1 MQSKFIQGL
10 VTVIGGAVLCA
21 EVCAQSYP
29 TRPIRLIV
37 PYAQGGLDASSE
49 QGSRLR
55 DATVRESAAAPVLIA
70 QASIPREQ
78 YPTRPIRL
86 IVPYAPGGGVDIVAR
101 ALGQELTKRMGQQ
114 VIVDNRTGAGG
125 NIGSDVVA
133 KATPD
138 GYTLLIASP
147 ANAINPS
154 LYSKM
159 PFDPAR
165 DLVPVALIAT
175 VPAVLLASPAL
186 PVKTVKE
193 LVALAKAKPGSLN
206 FGSGGSGTT
215 EHLAGEMLN
224 AQAGIKMQHIPYKGG
239 AAVLPDLISGQV
251 AIFFVNQP
259 FALPYIKAGTVK
271 VLGVASDERSPS
283 IPDVPTLAEGGLADF
298 RVSVW
303 YGIMA
308 PAATPKAIVARLNR
322 EIVAALGSPEL
333 RERLLAMSLKP
344 LPGTP
349 EQFATFFAE
358 EMTRWARVVKASGA
372 KAD

>member
-1 MQSKFIQGL
+1 MHNKIVRSL
-10 VTVIGGAVLCA
+10 LIGMSGAVLCA
-21 EVCAQSYP
+21 DACGQAYP
-29 TRPIRLIV
+29 
-37 PYAQGGLDASSE
+37 SK
-49 QGSRLR
+49 
-55 DATVRESAAAPVLIA
+55 
-70 QASIPREQ
+70 
-78 YPTRPIRL
+78 PIRL

-101 ALGQELTKRMGQQ
+101 ALAQELTKRMGQQ
-114 VIVDNRTGAGG
+114 IIVDNRTGAGG

-154 LYSKM
+154 LYTKM
-159 PFDPAR
+159 PFNPAR
-165 DLVPVALIAT
+165 DLAPVALIAT

-193 LVALAKAKPGSLN
+193 LVALAKAKPGTLN

-224 AQAGIKMQHIPYKGG
+224 ALAGISMQHVPFKGG
-239 AAVLPDLISGQV
+239 AAVLPDLISGQIS
-251 AIFFVNQP
+251 IFFVNQP

-271 VLGVASDERSPS
+271 ALGVASDERSAAL
-283 IPDVPTLAEGGLADF
+283 PDVPTLAEAGLADF

-308 PAATPKAIVARLNR
+308 PAGTPKAIVAQLNR
-322 EIVAALGSPEL
+322 EIVAALAAPEL
-333 RERLLAMSLKP
+333 RDRLQAMSLKP

-349 EQFATFFAE
+349 EMFVAFFAD

>member
-1 MQSKFIQGL
+1 MQNKIIQGL
-10 VTVIGGAVLCA
+10 CIGMGAIVPCA
-21 EVCAQSYP
+21 VVCAQAYP
-29 TRPIRLIV
+29 
-37 PYAQGGLDASSE
+37 AKS
-49 QGSRLR
+49 
-55 DATVRESAAAPVLIA
+55 
-70 QASIPREQ
+70 
-78 YPTRPIRL
+78 IRL

-101 ALGQELTKRMGQQ
+101 ALAQELTRRMGQQ
-114 VIVDNRTGAGG
+114 IIVDNRTGAGG

-159 PFDPAR
+159 PFNPAR

-175 VPAVLLASPAL
+175 TPAVLLASPAL

-193 LVALAKAKPGSLN
+193 LVALAKAKPGTLN

-224 AQAGIKMQHIPYKGG
+224 AQAGISLQHVPYKGG
-239 AAVLPDLISGQV
+239 AAVLPDLISGQIS
-251 AIFFVNQP
+251 IFFVNQP
-259 FALPYIKAGTVK
+259 FALPYVKAGTVK
-271 VLGVASDERSPS
+271 ALGVASDERSAAL
-283 IPDVPTLAEGGLADF
+283 PDVPTLAEAGFADF

-308 PAATPKAIVARLNR
+308 PAGTPKEIVAHLNR
-322 EIVAALGSPEL
+322 EIVAALAAPDT

-349 EQFATFFAE
+349 AQFGAFFSDE
-358 EMTRWARVVKASGA
+358 LTRWARVVKASGA

>member
-1 MQSKFIQGL
+1 MQNKIFYGTI
-10 VTVIGGAVLCA
+10 IGIAGSVLCA
-21 EVCAQSYP
+21 AAFAQP
-29 TRPIRLIV
+29 
-37 PYAQGGLDASSE
+37 
-49 QGSRLR
+49 
-55 DATVRESAAAPVLIA
+55 
-70 QASIPREQ
+70 

-159 PFDPAR
+159 PFNPAR
-165 DLVPVALIAT
+165 DLAPVALIAT
-175 VPAVLLASPAL
+175 TPAVLLASPAL

-193 LVALAKAKPGSLN
+193 FVALAKAKPGTLN

-224 AQAGIKMQHIPYKGG
+224 VQAGLNLQHIPYKGG

-271 VLGVASDERSPS
+271 ALASQATSGRRHSPMCRRWPKPASRTSACRSGTGSWRRQGRRKPS
-283 IPDVPTLAEGGLADF
+283 S
-298 RVSVW
+298 R
-303 YGIMA
+303 
-308 PAATPKAIVARLNR
+308 N
-322 EIVAALGSPEL
+322 
-333 RERLLAMSLKP
+333 
-344 LPGTP
+344 
-349 EQFATFFAE
+349 
-358 EMTRWARVVKASGA
+358 
-372 KAD
+372 

>member
-1 MQSKFIQGL
+1 MRHKLIFGL
-10 VTVIGGAVLCA
+10 VIGIAGCA
-21 EVCAQSYP
+21 LGSLACAQAYP
-29 TRPIRLIV
+29 
-37 PYAQGGLDASSE
+37 SK
-49 QGSRLR
+49 
-55 DATVRESAAAPVLIA
+55 
-70 QASIPREQ
+70 
-78 YPTRPIRL
+78 PIRL

-101 ALGQELTKRMGQQ
+101 ALGQQLTNRLGQQ
-114 VIVDNRTGAGG
+114 IIVDNRTGAGG
-125 NIGSDVVA
+125 NVGSGVVA

-154 LYSKM
+154 LYARM

-165 DLVPVALIAT
+165 DLAPVALIAT
-175 VPAVLLASPAL
+175 TPAVLLASPAL

-193 LVALAKAKPGSLN
+193 LVALARAKPNTLN

-224 AQAGIKMQHIPYKGG
+224 AQAGISMQHVPYKGG
-239 AAVLPDLISGQV
+239 AAVLPDLVSGQV

-259 FALPYIKAGTVK
+259 FALPYIRAGTVK
-271 VLGVASDERSPS
+271 ALGVASNERSAAL
-283 IPDVPTLAEGGLADF
+283 PDVPTLAESGLTDF

-308 PAATPKAIVARLNR
+308 PAGTPKALVSRLNH
-322 EIVAALGSPEL
+322 EIVAALDGPEM

-349 EQFATFFAE
+349 ADFATFFTD
-358 EMTRWARVVKASGA
+358 EMTRWARVVKTSGA

>member
-1 MQSKFIQGL
+1 MHNKIVRSL
-10 VTVIGGAVLCA
+10 LIGMSGAVLCA
-21 EVCAQSYP
+21 DACAQHYP
-29 TRPIRLIV
+29 FK
-37 PYAQGGLDASSE
+37 
-49 QGSRLR
+49 
-55 DATVRESAAAPVLIA
+55 PV
-70 QASIPREQ
+70 
-78 YPTRPIRL
+78 RL

-101 ALGQELTKRMGQQ
+101 ALAQELTKRMGQQ
-114 VIVDNRTGAGG
+114 IIVDNRSGAGG

-154 LYSKM
+154 LYTKM
-159 PFDPAR
+159 PFNPAR
-165 DLVPVALIAT
+165 DLAPVALIAT

-193 LVALAKAKPGSLN
+193 LVAHAKAKPGTLN

-224 AQAGIKMQHIPYKGG
+224 AQAGISMQHVPFKGG
-239 AAVLPDLISGQV
+239 AAVLPDLISGQIS
-251 AIFFVNQP
+251 IFFVNQP

-271 VLGVASDERSPS
+271 ALGVASDERSAAL
-283 IPDVPTLAEGGLADF
+283 PDVPTLAEGGLADF

-308 PAATPKAIVARLNR
+308 PAGTPKAIVAQLNR

-333 RERLLAMSLKP
+333 RDRLQAMSLKP

-349 EQFATFFAE
+349 EMFVAFFAD
-358 EMTRWARVVKASGA
+358 EMTRWARVVKVSGA

>member
-1 MQSKFIQGL
+1 M
-10 VTVIGGAVLCA
+10 IGVVLCA
-21 EVCAQSYP
+21 
-29 TRPIRLIV
+29 
-37 PYAQGGLDASSE
+37 DAS
-49 QGSRLR
+49 
-55 DATVRESAAAPVLIA
+55 A
-70 QASIPREQ
+70 QP
-78 YPTRPIRL
+78 YPAKSIRL

-101 ALGQELTKRMGQQ
+101 ALGQELTKRMEQQ

-165 DLVPVALIAT
+165 DLIPVALVAT

-193 LVALAKAKPGSLN
+193 LVALAKAKPGALN

-239 AAVLPDLISGQV
+239 AAVLPDLISGQ
-251 AIFFVNQP
+251 ISLFFVNQL
-259 FALPYIKAGTVK
+259 FALPYVKAGTVK
-271 VLGVASDERSPS
+271 ALGVASDERS
-283 IPDVPTLAEGGLADF
+283 
-298 RVSVW
+298 
-303 YGIMA
+303 
-308 PAATPKAIVARLNR
+308 
-322 EIVAALGSPEL
+322 AALPDAASRISASRSGTGSWPRQEH
-333 RERLLAMSLKP
+333 RKP
-344 LPGTP
+344 SS
-349 EQFATFFAE
+349 
-358 EMTRWARVVKASGA
+358 RS
-372 KAD
+372 

>member
-1 MQSKFIQGL
+1 MHNKIVRGL
-10 VTVIGGAVLCA
+10 AIFTAGFVLCA
-21 EVCAQSYP
+21 GAW
-29 TRPIRLIV
+29 
-37 PYAQGGLDASSE
+37 
-49 QGSRLR
+49 
-55 DATVRESAAAPVLIA
+55 A
-70 QASIPREQ
+70 QA
-78 YPTRPIRL
+78 YPYKPVRL

-101 ALGQELTKRMGQQ
+101 ALAHELTKRMGQQ
-114 VIVDNRTGAGG
+114 IIVDNRTGAGG

-154 LYSKM
+154 LYAKM
-159 PFDPAR
+159 PFNPAR
-165 DLVPVALIAT
+165 DLTPVALIAT

-193 LVALAKAKPGSLN
+193 LVALAKAKPGTLN

-224 AQAGIKMQHIPYKGG
+224 VHAGITLQHVPYKGG
-239 AAVLPDLISGQV
+239 AAVLPDLISGQIS
-251 AIFFVNQP
+251 IFFVNQP

-271 VLGVASDERSPS
+271 ALGVASDERSAAL
-283 IPDVPTLAEGGLADF
+283 PDVPTLAEAGLADF

-308 PAATPKAIVARLNR
+308 PAGTPKAIVSRLNR
-322 EIVAALGSPEL
+322 EIVAALASPEM

-349 EQFATFFAE
+349 ADFAAFFAD

-372 KAD
+372 KVD

>member
-1 MQSKFIQGL
+1 MYYKIIYGL
-10 VTVIGGAVLCA
+10 AAGMTGAMLCA
-21 EVCAQSYP
+21 GAGAQAYP
-29 TRPIRLIV
+29 TK
-37 PYAQGGLDASSE
+37 
-49 QGSRLR
+49 
-55 DATVRESAAAPVLIA
+55 
-70 QASIPREQ
+70 
-78 YPTRPIRL
+78 PIRL

-101 ALGQELTKRMGQQ
+101 ALAQELTRRVGQQ

-154 LYSKM
+154 LYAKM
-159 PFDPAR
+159 PFDPMR

-175 VPAVLLASPAL
+175 TPAVLLASPAL
-186 PVKTVKE
+186 PVKTIKE

-224 AQAGIKMQHIPYKGG
+224 AQAGIKMQHVPYKGG

-251 AIFFVNQP
+251 SIFFVNQP

-271 VLGVASDERSPS
+271 ALGVASDERSVAL
-283 IPDVPTLAEGGLADF
+283 PDVPTIAEGGFADF

-308 PAATPKAIVARLNR
+308 PAGTPKEIVAKLNR
-322 EIVAALGSPEL
+322 EIVAALAAPEM
-333 RERLLAMSLKP
+333 RDRLLAMSLKP
-344 LPGTP
+344 LPGTSAD
-349 EQFATFFAE
+349 FATFFAD
-358 EMTRWARVVKASGA
+358 EMSRWARVVKTSGA

>member
-1 MQSKFIQGL
+1 MHKIIVHGL
-10 VTVIGGAVLCA
+10 VLGITGVALCA
-21 EVCAQSYP
+21 
-29 TRPIRLIV
+29 
-37 PYAQGGLDASSE
+37 DAF
-49 QGSRLR
+49 
-55 DATVRESAAAPVLIA
+55 A
-70 QASIPREQ
+70 QA
-78 YPTRPIRL
+78 YPAKSVRL

-101 ALGQELTKRMGQQ
+101 TLAQELTRRMGQQ
-114 VIVDNRTGAGG
+114 IIVDNRTGAGG

-154 LYSKM
+154 LYAKM
-159 PFDPAR
+159 PFNPMR
-165 DLVPVALIAT
+165 DLTPVALIAT

-193 LVALAKAKPGSLN
+193 LVALAKAKPGTLN

-224 AQAGIKMQHIPYKGG
+224 AQAGIDMQHVPYKGG
-239 AAVLPDLISGQV
+239 AAVLPDLISGQISV
-251 AIFFVNQP
+251 FFVNQP

-271 VLGVASDERSPS
+271 VLGVASDERSAAL
-283 IPDVPTLAEGGLADF
+283 PDVPTLAEAGFADF

-308 PAATPKAIVARLNR
+308 PAATPKGIVSQLNR
-322 EIVAALGSPEL
+322 EIVAALASPEM

-349 EQFATFFAE
+349 ADFASFFAD
-358 EMTRWARVVKASGA
+358 EMTRWARVVKTSGA